1 MVEWMDSWAKRIF
14 LVTPVRRMRGIAPG
28 RMVILMGTFL
38 AAVNGVWGAENQA
51 TEGSKPGAV
60 QVIQPEVQPREVSEA
75 AIDDESFEIG
85 VFAGVI
91 NIDNF
96 GSEPLYG
103 VKASYHATEDFF
115 LQINYAVSEA
125 GNTSFEDLSGDNIRL
140 LTDSERDYTYYNALI
155 GYNIFPGEVFMTSS
169 LTFNSA
175 FYLAA
180 GAGNTEFGGEDN
192 FTTTLG
198 TGFRIVL
205 RDWLTWHVDFRDHI
219 FKSDIIN
226 ENETTHNLELSTGL
240 SLFF

>member
-1 MVEWMDSWAKRIF
+1 MAGWMDSRAKCF
-14 LVTPVRRMRGIAPG
+14 LLGTRVRHRHGLAVSR
-28 RMVILMGTFL
+28 LLFLLGTIL
-38 AAVNGVWGAENQA
+38 AATAGAWGAENLPA
-51 TEGSKPGAV
+51 EGAKPGAV
-60 QVIQPEVQPREVSEA
+60 QVIQPEVRPREVSEA

-140 LTDSERDYTYYNALI
+140 LTDSERDYTYYNALV

-205 RDWLTWHVDFRDHI
+205 RDWLTWHIDFRDHI